1 MSKEQKNVAQ
11 TIPMTSIEIKVDTH
25 CVVNIT
31 RASSNP
37 DKPLQRQYQLVPGDH
52 FRITTSNAPVSLSF
66 VPCELLPDSIKV

>member
-11 TIPMTSIEIKVDTH
+11 TMPMTSIEIKVDTH
-25 CVVNIT
+25 CVVNIS

-37 DKPLQRQYQLVPGDH
+37 DKPIQRQYQLVPGDH
-52 FRITTSNAPVSLSF
+52 FRITTSNSPVSLSF